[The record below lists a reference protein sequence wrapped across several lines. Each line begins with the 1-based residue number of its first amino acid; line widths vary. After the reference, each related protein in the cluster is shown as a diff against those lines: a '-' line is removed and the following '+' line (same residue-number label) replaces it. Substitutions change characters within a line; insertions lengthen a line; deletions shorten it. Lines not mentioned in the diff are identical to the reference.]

1 MHRAAFTSFSR
12 HRELRE
18 LHLRPAPSAAVMVF
32 ARIVNFVNFAVLAR
46 RRTLLFSTSLSAAP
60 FWWS

>member
-1 MHRAAFTSFSR
+1 
-12 HRELRE
+12 
-18 LHLRPAPSAAVMVF
+18 MVF